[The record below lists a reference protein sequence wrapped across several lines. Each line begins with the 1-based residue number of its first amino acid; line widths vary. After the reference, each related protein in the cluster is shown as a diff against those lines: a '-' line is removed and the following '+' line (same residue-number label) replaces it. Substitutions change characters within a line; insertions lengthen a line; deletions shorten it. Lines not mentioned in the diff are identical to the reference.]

1 LSVIILALIV
11 TWILSFLGTVV
22 RYYGFELRI
31 FKDELNV
38 KAGLFTPRQS
48 TVPFNR
54 IQWMR
59 IKEELI
65 RQTFGLRKLTIES
78 VDYGEQN
85 KNATTLFPI
94 IQKEEI
100 PSFLNEVLP
109 EFNVSVENV
118 SPPTR
123 SLRRYILHLLWPLFV
138 VIIPLFLWVPYGIFS
153 PLLVVPAIILGY
165 AQYKD
170 AKVGV
175 NDETLVVQSRMVGRR
190 IAIVKRW
197 RIQAV
202 KNKQNPFQRRLN
214 LASFYI
220 TIASGSKGRT
230 FTVRELDEKT
240 ASSFFN

>member
-1 LSVIILALIV
+1 
-11 TWILSFLGTVV
+11 
-22 RYYGFELRI
+22 
-31 FKDELNV
+31 
-38 KAGLFTPRQS
+38 
-48 TVPFNR
+48 
-54 IQWMR
+54 
-59 IKEELI
+59 
-65 RQTFGLRKLTIES
+65 
-78 VDYGEQN
+78 
-85 KNATTLFPI
+85 
-94 IQKEEI
+94 
-100 PSFLNEVLP
+100 
-109 EFNVSVENV
+109 
-118 SPPTR
+118 
-123 SLRRYILHLLWPLFV
+123 
-138 VIIPLFLWVPYGIFS
+138 
-153 PLLVVPAIILGY
+153 LGY

-240 ASSFFN
+240 ASSFFNWVSPRINETENGGYLSDNSWDE